1 MVSNQISFGRKG
13 FKYFIDYKDA
23 KKLFLYVHFSNKS
36 VHIEDTFMKLN
47 IYIYIYIYISLKD
60 DELLEKY
67 N

>member
-23 KKLFLYVHFSNKS
+23 KKLFLYIHFSNKS

-47 IYIYIYIYISLKD
+47 IYIYIYFSLKD

>member
-47 IYIYIYIYISLKD
+47 IYIYFSLKD